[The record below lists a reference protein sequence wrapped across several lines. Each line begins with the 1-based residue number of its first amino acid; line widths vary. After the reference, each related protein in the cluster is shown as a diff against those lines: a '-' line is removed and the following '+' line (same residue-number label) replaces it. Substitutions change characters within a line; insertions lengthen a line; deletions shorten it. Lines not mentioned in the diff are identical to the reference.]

1 MKVIGLTGGIGS
13 GKSTASR
20 FLAELGAVVID
31 ADKIG
36 HEVFQPGTE
45 AWRAVVTA
53 FGKHILTPN
62 GDIDRAK
69 LGKLVFGN
77 PESLARLN
85 QIMHPRIAEK
95 ITAKIAEYRNQGV
108 AVAVIEA
115 PLLIEAGW
123 PSVVDEIWI
132 TVAPESTVLRR
143 LHKRGGLSEAE
154 SSTRIRSQLSSEE
167 RVKHANVVID
177 TDCRLDELK
186 ARVGKLWERLQVKI
200 TPSHSGDLI

>member
-13 GKSTASR
+13 GKSTVSR

-45 AWRAVVTA
+45 AWREVVAA
-53 FGKHILTPN
+53 FGEHILTPS

-69 LGKLVFGN
+69 LGRLVFSN
-77 PESLARLN
+77 PDFLARLN
-85 QIMHPRIAEK
+85 RIMHPPIAERVATK
-95 ITAKIAEYRNQGV
+95 IKEYRHHGV

-123 PSVVDEIWI
+123 PSVADEIWI
-132 TVAPESTVLRR
+132 TIAPESTVLQR
-143 LHKRGGLSEAE
+143 LQKRGGLSEAE
-154 SSTRIRSQLSSEE
+154 WRARIRSQLSSEE
-167 RVKHANVVID
+167 RVKHADVIID
-177 TDCRLDELK
+177 TNCTLGELK
-186 ARVGKLWERLQVKI
+186 ARVEEQWQRLN
-200 TPSHSGDLI
+200 T

>member
-13 GKSTASR
+13 GKSTVSR

-31 ADKIG
+31 ADKTG
-36 HEVFQPGTE
+36 HEVFQPDTE
-45 AWRAVVTA
+45 AWREVVTA
-53 FGKHILTPN
+53 FGRHILTPN

-85 QIMHPRIAEK
+85 RIMHPPIAEK

-123 PSVVDEIWI
+123 PSVVNEIWI

-143 LHKRGGLSEAE
+143 LHKRGGLSGAE
-154 SSTRIRSQLSSEE
+154 SRARIRSQLSSEE
-167 RVKHANVVID
+167 RIKHANVVID

-186 ARVGKLWERLQVKI
+186 VRVKEQWQRL
-200 TPSHSGDLI
+200 TE